1 MNIFCFCLVISFLL
15 FTKNNEIGSKLIH
28 QPINVYYKDYS
39 EGLTI
44 NQKDKLMEILLHNYD
59 YESQDTTSSHDD
71 HINIIDDKEKNIQA
85 IMKDQEILNNK
96 IKEELNKYIKRNK
109 KMNVKY
115 DHKSRDENINSNN
128 NDEDMNNTN
137 TFDVNTQIEVPIN
150 LVKEPIVLIKVP
162 TIDLFDKIRIEE
174 DILNLMDINEEDLF
188 N

>member
-1 MNIFCFCLVISFLL
+1 MNIFRFCLVISFLL
-15 FTKNNEIGSKLIH
+15 FNKHNEIGSKLIH
-28 QPINVYYKDYS
+28 PPINVYYKDYS
-39 EGLTI
+39 EGLNI
-44 NQKDKLMEILLHNYD
+44 NQKDKLIDILLHNYD
-59 YESQDTTSSHDD
+59 NESQDISSSNDN
-71 HINIIDDKEKNIQA
+71 HINIMNDKEKNIQA
-85 IMKDQEILNNK
+85 IMKDQQMLNNK

-115 DHKSRDENINSNN
+115 DHKNKDDNINSNN

-174 DILNLMDINEEDLF
+174 DILNLMNINEKDLF